1 MNPLTQDDF
10 SKITQQIA
18 PARQRAVQ
26 AVNTTLIDL
35 YWQVGQTI
43 SRKIEAAE
51 WGDGVVARLAEHLAL
66 TQPGLRGFTRPNLFR
81 MRQFYDAYRDDEKVS
96 PLVRQFC
103 IKVYCGGS
111 KIFSSNWGAIS
122 VLPAANIRCKWAGG
136 TSRWIC
142 CFSIRPRRCC
152 KPSCTNSICRT
163 RRTTIPKTQPEP
175 PNSLLQK
182 YRLSEKSSKLMTPLT
197 TSKRENHV
205 PNSSH
210 SNRPGRLSWQAIHS
224 GYSCAS
230 LHRCRQPSR
239 RYVNR
244 GCTTGIRFDSGR
256 YPSCLGVR
264 Q

>member
-1 MNPLTQDDF
+1 MNPLIQDDF
-10 SKITQQIA
+10 SEITQLIA
-18 PARQRAVQ
+18 AARQRAVQ

-35 YWQVGQTI
+35 Y
-43 SRKIEAAE
+43 
-51 WGDGVVARLAEHLAL
+51 
-66 TQPGLRGFTRPNLFR
+66 
-81 MRQFYDAYRDDEKVS
+81 
-96 PLVRQFC
+96 
-103 IKVYCGGS
+103 
-111 KIFSSNWGAIS
+111 FSSNWGAIS
-122 VLPAANIRCKWAGG
+122 VLSAANIRCKWAGG

-142 CFSIRPRRCC
+142 CFSIRPRHCC

-175 PNSLLQK
+175 PNSLVQK

-230 LHRCRQPSR
+230 RHRCRQPGR

-244 GCTTGIRFDSGR
+244 GCTTGIRFDSRR
-256 YPSCLGVR
+256 YPGCLGVR
-264 Q
+264 QRFGAAGIFP